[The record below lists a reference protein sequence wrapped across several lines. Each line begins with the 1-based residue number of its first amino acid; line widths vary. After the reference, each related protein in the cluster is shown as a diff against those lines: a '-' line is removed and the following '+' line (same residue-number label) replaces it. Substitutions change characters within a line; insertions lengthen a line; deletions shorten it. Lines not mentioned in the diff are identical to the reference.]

1 MLRPFRITA
10 FCYGVHTSHTF
21 FYFLMGSGSP
31 FLGCFL
37 LGLWHNKVGSLGP
50 PGGAF
55 WILRTWNWVWGFQHR
70 PRKTRNTL
78 PIPLSTTCKFPAPAL
93 ATPNFPKKKSKV
105 YLLRAQ
111 EEWTKDIQPF
121 PRGTGGLLLAN
132 CSRNA
137 AQPSKCLQP
146 GPALSLVFQKSVIA
160 VNYFTRQINLWMK
173 YYPPPFP
180 MKTF

>member
-1 MLRPFRITA
+1 MGYTPPTPSSIFWWGA
-10 FCYGVHTSHTF
+10 GVPSLGAS
-21 FYFLMGSGSP
+21 FLDCDTIKWGAWGPQEVHSEFSGRETECGASSIDPERQGTHFP
-31 FLGCFL
+31 FLYL
-37 LGLWHNKVGSLGP
+37 PLASSLHQP
-50 PGGAF
+50 WPHQ
-55 WILRTWNWVWGFQHR
+55 IFQ
-70 PRKTRNTL
+70 
-78 PIPLSTTCKFPAPAL
+78 
-93 ATPNFPKKKSKV
+93 KKSKV